1 MIPSNGQTNS
11 TLYEQ
16 VLDFARKEIED
27 ASSQMEELR
36 RALHLVEA
44 RVEAAKSVYESVAAR
59 LNLEDELED
68 EAQLDHTKFP
78 TLPSEPP
85 QTSTPPPAPPEPQQA
100 PPPVQSA
107 PPQPVAQT
115 ETPRVEPPVFAPEPQ
130 QAPEPPPVTPKAS
143 EPPVF
148 APEPADQTPSV
159 VQPPEP
165 PPAAPKPSEP
175 QQPAAA
181 PAASNGNGSADGFS
195 MDLIRKHLEARE
207 KAAQAASQAPTR
219 RSAPQPE
226 TPTEESAEQPA
237 AQPAQAQAPSPP
249 PPPAQKPATETPA
262 ASQPAQGGFPGLS
275 EADRALIGEY
285 LRSKRDG

>member
-1 MIPSNGQTNS
+1 MMPSNGKTNA

-68 EAQLDHTKFP
+68 EAQLGFTE
-78 TLPSEPP
+78 LS
-85 QTSTPPPAPPEPQQA
+85 QNASVSQQSTPSSFAPRPPEQA
-100 PPPVQSA
+100 PP
-107 PPQPVAQT
+107 VAK
-115 ETPRVEPPVFAPEPQ
+115 TPEAPPVFAPEPPMEPTPAPPVAKQ
-130 QAPEPPPVTPKAS
+130 PEPTAAPAPAPPVAQQS
-143 EPPVF
+143 
-148 APEPADQTPSV
+148 APAPA
-159 VQPPEP
+159 PPEP
-165 PPAAPKPSEP
+165 P
-175 QQPAAA
+175 QQA
-181 PAASNGNGSADGFS
+181 PASQNNGASDGFS

-207 KAAQAASQAPTR
+207 RAAQKASQAPAKR
-219 RSAPQPE
+219 PE
-226 TPTEESAEQPA
+226 TPPEPVV
-237 AQPAQAQAPSPP
+237 QAPVQKAPAPSPP
-249 PPPAQKPATETPA
+249 APPPKTETPA

-285 LRSKRDG
+285 LRSKRD

>member
-1 MIPSNGQTNS
+1 MIPSNGKANA

-68 EAQLDHTKFP
+68 EAQLGLTELSHNASVSQQNTPPAFAP
-78 TLPSEPP
+78 QPSE
-85 QTSTPPPAPPEPQQA
+85 STPPVAKAPE
-100 PPPVQSA
+100 
-107 PPQPVAQT
+107 
-115 ETPRVEPPVFAPEPQ
+115 EPPVFAPEPPLAPPTPAPPVAKQ
-130 QAPEPPPVTPKAS
+130 PAPE

-148 APEPADQTPSV
+148 APEPA
-159 VQPPEP
+159 
-165 PPAAPKPSEP
+165 APVP
-175 QQPAAA
+175 QQSAPVPAPPQQA
-181 PAASNGNGSADGFS
+181 PAPAPAPPQSNEKQPVEASGAPASQSNGASDGFS

-207 KAAQAASQAPTR
+207 RAAQKASQAPAMR
-219 RSAPQPE
+219 PE
-226 TPTEESAEQPA
+226 TPPEPVV
-237 AQPAQAQAPSPP
+237 QAPVQKAPAPAP
-249 PPPAQKPATETPA
+249 PPPAPAPKTETPA

-285 LRSKRDG
+285 LRSKRD

>member
-1 MIPSNGQTNS
+1 MIPSNGKANA

-68 EAQLDHTKFP
+68 EVQLGMTELSHN
-78 TLPSEPP
+78 PSVL
-85 QTSTPPPAPPEPQQA
+85 QQNAPPSFVPKPQSPA
-100 PPPVQSA
+100 FEPPPVA
-107 PPQPVAQT
+107 NT
-115 ETPRVEPPVFAPEPQ
+115 YEEPPVFAPEPQ
-130 QAPEPPPVTPKAS
+130 AAPPAPPPPVAKES
-143 EPPVF
+143 EAPPVF
-148 APEPADQTPSV
+148 APEPTAPAPAPQQSAPPPV
-159 VQPPEP
+159 FAPEP
-165 PPAAPKPSEP
+165 PK
-175 QQPAAA
+175 QA
-181 PAASNGNGSADGFS
+181 PAPQSNGASDGFS

-207 KAAQAASQAPTR
+207 RAAQKASQAPAKR
-219 RSAPQPE
+219 PE
-226 TPTEESAEQPA
+226 TPSEP
-237 AQPAQAQAPSPP
+237 PVQAPVQAKAPPP
-249 PPPAQKPATETPA
+249 PPPAPKTEAPA

-285 LRSKRDG
+285 LRSKRD

>member
-1 MIPSNGQTNS
+1 MIPPNGKANA

-68 EAQLDHTKFP
+68 EVQLGLTELSHNTSVLQQN
-78 TLPSEPP
+78 TPP
-85 QTSTPPPAPPEPQQA
+85 VFAPQPPAPQ
-100 PPPVQSA
+100 PPISA
-107 PPQPVAQT
+107 PPVTKAP
-115 ETPRVEPPVFAPEPQ
+115 EEPPVFAPEPKV
-130 QAPEPPPVTPKAS
+130 APSVPPPPVAKEPEA
-143 EPPVF
+143 PPVF
-148 APEPADQTPSV
+148 APEPPAPAPQQSAPAPAFV
-159 VQPPEP
+159 PEP
-165 PPAAPKPSEP
+165 PK
-175 QQPAAA
+175 QA
-181 PAASNGNGSADGFS
+181 PAPFQDNKRQPVEASGAPASQSNGSDGFS

-207 KAAQAASQAPTR
+207 RAAQKASQAPAKR
-219 RSAPQPE
+219 PE
-226 TPTEESAEQPA
+226 TPPEPVV
-237 AQPAQAQAPSPP
+237 QAPVQAKAPAP
-249 PPPAQKPATETPA
+249 PPPAPAPKTEAPA

-285 LRSKRDG
+285 LRSKRD